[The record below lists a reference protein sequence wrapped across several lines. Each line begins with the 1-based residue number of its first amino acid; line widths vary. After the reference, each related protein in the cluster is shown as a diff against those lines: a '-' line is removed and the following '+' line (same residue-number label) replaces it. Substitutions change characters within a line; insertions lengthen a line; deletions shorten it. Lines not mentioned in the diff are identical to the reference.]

1 MEISF
6 TDFVVVGGGVAG
18 LRAAIEL
25 AGAGQVTVLTKDA
38 LREGATEYAQGGVA
52 VALADDDTPAA
63 HRDDTLVAGA
73 GYCNAGAV
81 DVLVNEGPERVR
93 ELIDWGI
100 RFDRDPG
107 GKLDF
112 TREGAHHHNRVLH
125 ACGDA
130 TGREVERTLV
140 AKVRTLEQA
149 HRLPHHYSLGLVVEE
164 GRCLGVWLVDQTN
177 GRERLLLARAV
188 VLATGGVGQLYRY
201 TSNPAVAT
209 GDGLAMAHRAG
220 ATLRDL
226 EFVQFHPTALH
237 LDGVP
242 AFLISESV
250 RGEGA
255 RLVNQEGERFMV
267 GRHPDGDLA
276 PRDVVARAIYDE
288 MAHHDGRPVFLD
300 CRHLGA
306 ELLPKRFPTIF
317 EACLGYGID
326 MRTQPIPVAPAAHFM
341 MGGVVTDLDG
351 ATDLP
356 GLYACGEVA
365 CTGVHGANRL
375 ASNSLLEGLVFGQRA
390 ARAILATEITFPTLR
405 HAGFYE
411 PPAPILEIDYVA
423 RQEQARQIM
432 WKYAGIH
439 RTAEGLI
446 AADAALR
453 ALELPYQL
461 YPADRLVAETGNA
474 IMVSRLICQAALA
487 RTASLGSHYRADAVV
502 ERP

>member
-1 MEISF
+1 MEISY

-18 LRAAIEL
+18 LRAAIDL
-25 AGAGQVTVLTKDA
+25 AAAGQVTVLTKDA

-52 VALADDDTPAA
+52 VALAEDDTPAA
-63 HRDDTLVAGA
+63 HRDDTLEAGA
-73 GYCNAGAV
+73 GYCNAASV
-81 DVLVNEGPERVR
+81 EVLVNEGPARVR
-93 ELIDWGI
+93 ELIEWGI
-100 RFDRDPG
+100 QFDRDAG
-107 GKLDF
+107 GHLDF

-140 AKVRTLEQA
+140 ARVRTLERA
-149 HRLPHHYSLGLVVEE
+149 RRLPHHYTLGLVVEE

-209 GDGLAMAHRAG
+209 GDGIAMAHRAG

-242 AFLISESV
+242 AFLISEAV

-255 RLVNQEGERFMV
+255 YLVNEAGERFMV
-267 GRHPDGDLA
+267 GRHPDAELA

-288 MAHHDGRPVFLD
+288 MVRQGGRPVLLD

-306 ELLPKRFPTIF
+306 ELLPRRFPTIF
-317 EACLGYGID
+317 EACRGYGID
-326 MRTQPIPVAPAAHFM
+326 MRERPIPVAPAAHFM

-375 ASNSLLEGLVFGQRA
+375 ASNSLLEGLVFGRRA
-390 ARAILATEITFPTLR
+390 AQAILASEVALPTL
-405 HAGFYE
+405 HDASFYE
-411 PPAPILEIDYVA
+411 PPAPILEIDYA
-423 RQEQARQIM
+423 GRQRQAQEIM
-432 WKYAGIH
+432 WRYAGIH
-439 RTAEGLI
+439 RTAEGLTT
-446 AADAALR
+446 ADTALA
-453 ALELPYQL
+453 ALELPYER

>member
-1 MEISF
+1 
-6 TDFVVVGGGVAG
+6 
-18 LRAAIEL
+18 
-25 AGAGQVTVLTKDA
+25 
-38 LREGATEYAQGGVA
+38 
-52 VALADDDTPAA
+52 
-63 HRDDTLVAGA
+63 
-73 GYCNAGAV
+73 
-81 DVLVNEGPERVR
+81 VNEGPARVR

-100 RFDRDPG
+100 QFDRDPG
-107 GKLDF
+107 GNLDF
-112 TREGAHHHNRVLH
+112 TREGAHHHNRILH

-140 AKVRTLEQA
+140 AKVRTLA
-149 HRLPHHYSLGLVVEE
+149 RARRLPHHYTLGLVVEE

-237 LDGVP
+237 LAGVP
-242 AFLISESV
+242 AFLISESM

-255 RLVNQEGERFMV
+255 RLINQEGERFMV

-276 PRDVVARAIYDE
+276 PRDVVARAIYNE
-288 MAHHDGRPVFLD
+288 MARHGGQPVFLD

-317 EACLGYGID
+317 QACQGYGID
-326 MRTQPIPVAPAAHFM
+326 MRSQPIPVAPAAHFM

-375 ASNSLLEGLVFGQRA
+375 ASNSLLEGLVFGERA
-390 ARAILATEITFPTLR
+390 ARAILASEVAFPTLR
-405 HAGFYE
+405 NAGFYE
-411 PPAPILEIDYVA
+411 PPAPILEIDYA
-423 RQEQARQIM
+423 GRQRQARTIM
-432 WKYAGIH
+432 WEFAGIH
-439 RTAEGLI
+439 RTADGLI
-446 AADAALR
+446 AADAAL
-453 ALELPYQL
+453 AKLELPHER

-487 RTASLGSHYRADAVV
+487 RTASLGSHHRDDAVT
-502 ERP
+502 EQP